1 MFPLYDLVLDYKASC
16 HTHGVLDQSYLVIE
30 NDN

>member
-1 MFPLYDLVLDYKASC
+1 MFPLYDLVWIIKRLV
-16 HTHGVLDQSYLVIE
+16 THGVLDQSYLVIQ